1 MVLVSCQKEHES
13 ASQLIM
19 PTGSGTI
26 SPLLT
31 RDSTPSSISTMTLSH
46 FKTDLMT
53 RLNIPLNLADRT
65 DNSLHFAYLKYK
77 AFLEANSTLA
87 SLCASGEWEG
97 KKPSVTD
104 LIEIFQSKSMWHS
117 HHAKAFSR
125 VADYPEM
132 VSWLE
137 RQRMLLPI
145 LDFGALKGLH
155 TISRTCLLFWRVKKW
170 VNQGA
175 RAKESWS
182 WRMTTVVV
190 AVGPRRKVIRRK
202 RVQSK

>member
-31 RDSTPSSISTMTLSH
+31 HDSTPSSISTMTLSH

-137 RQRMLLPI
+137 KAKDAPSNIGLWGFERPAYHFKDLFAFLE
-145 LDFGALKGLH
+145 GKEVGKSGGKGKGKLKLKNDNSSGG
-155 TISRTCLLFWRVKKW
+155 SGSKKK
-170 VNQGA
+170 GD
-175 RAKESWS
+175 KKKKS
-182 WRMTTVVV
+182 
-190 AVGPRRKVIRRK
+190 
-202 RVQSK
+202 SK